1 MTTDAPD
8 PLALPVQAGPKVSL
22 RAERN
27 GADQRYLDAWLDTA
41 GNLHLDGQDLG
52 PGTAA
57 VSGDGEYEW
66 FRKIPASEVPR
77 LIALL
82 GGEPGDGI
90 LDLLEAHYTGRGSYE
105 LERVIRDSDIRS
117 ELSVWS

>member
-1 MTTDAPD
+1 VTTPSQ
-8 PLALPVQAGPKVSL
+8 VGRRVSL

-27 GADQRYLDAWLDTA
+27 GRDTRFLEAWVDALGA
-41 GNLHLDGQDLG
+41 LHLDGQDLG

-57 VSGDGEYEW
+57 VSDDGEYEW
-66 FRKIPASEVPR
+66 HRTIPASELPR

-90 LDLLEAHYTGRGSYE
+90 LDLLAHYYTGRASYE
-105 LERVIRDSDIRS
+105 LERVIRESGIRS